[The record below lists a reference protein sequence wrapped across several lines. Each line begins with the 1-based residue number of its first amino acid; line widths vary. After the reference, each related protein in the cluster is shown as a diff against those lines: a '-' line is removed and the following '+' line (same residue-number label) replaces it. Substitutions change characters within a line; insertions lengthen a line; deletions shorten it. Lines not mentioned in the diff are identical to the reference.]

1 MHFEGFSLVFYIEV
15 NDMSDFL
22 KLVGEQLRIIRVSKG
37 LSQEEVAEKT
47 GKLGFSKGRISNI
60 EHGQSNITLSTLEM
74 LMKALDIAPE
84 ELFNFQKL
92 SGVTDI
98 EEKNLMLDI
107 HRSLLRERDLDEV
120 KYVVRITKDFLNTV
134 DAQSKKNSTNG

>member
-1 MHFEGFSLVFYIEV
+1 
-15 NDMSDFL
+15 MSDFL
-22 KLVGEQLRIIRVSKG
+22 KLVGEQLRIIRIAKG
-37 LSQEEVAEKT
+37 LSQEEVAERT

-60 EHGQSNITLSTLEM
+60 ENGQSNITLNTLEI

-107 HRSLLRERDLDEV
+107 HRSLLRERNLDEV
-120 KYVVRITKDFLNTV
+120 KYVVRITKDFLETI
-134 DAQSKKNSTNG
+134 DSQTKKNSPNN